1 MGGLIVTEFT
11 AVLNEDNLFDIFID
25 GERCYFD
32 FDSQDLKEFADD
44 FIESNKWLTTSNA
57 VQSITTT

>member
-1 MGGLIVTEFT
+1 MTEFT

-32 FDSQDLKEFADD
+32 FDSQDLKEFAEDL
-44 FIESNKWLTTSNA
+44 IESNKWLSTKFALKHLTTVIS
-57 VQSITTT
+57 

>member
-32 FDSQDLKEFADD
+32 FDSKDLKEFADD
-44 FIESNKWLTTSNA
+44 FIESNK
-57 VQSITTT
+57 